1 MHEKKEAA
9 SPARYTFTNDT
20 MLSSIKELLVNSRSM
35 LESLENTEVLLAALQ
50 PEVIDLCPSPQDA
63 PKQMREIPSD
73 ITATEEAAAATTEKA
88 VSPLVGT
95 VTLKEK
101 TRLPSSSSL
110 IKETESMAEECVFIA
125 SFQTSRDAVTK
136 MIEMRQR
143 FEKNLECIR
152 QAAEER
158 EKLMALIQEKDTEND
173 ELMSLMIE
181 MFEREASM
189 SEQMEGGW
197 YTPMTKQAKI
207 MKREMVLIQARM
219 MEMQSHSV

>member
-1 MHEKKEAA
+1 M
-9 SPARYTFTNDT
+9 YTFTNDT
-20 MLSSIKELLVNSRSM
+20 MLFSIKELLVNSRSM

-50 PEVIDLCPSPQDA
+50 PEVIELCPSPQDA

-73 ITATEEAAAATTEKA
+73 ITKA

-95 VTLKEK
+95 VTLKD
-101 TRLPSSSSL
+101 P
-110 IKETESMAEECVFIA
+110 INGMESMFDTVMFEECVFIA
-125 SFQTSRDAVTK
+125 SFQTSRDDVTK
-136 MIEMRQR
+136 MIEIRQQ

-158 EKLMALIQEKDTEND
+158 EKLMTLIQEKDTEND

-197 YTPMTKQAKI
+197 YTPMTKEAKT
-207 MKREMVLIQARM
+207 MKREMALMHARM
-219 MEMQSHSV
+219 MEMQGHSV